1 MTLLNPPANSAMNS
15 PYLGVATEGVRA
27 GSGAPGSSRSS
38 GPSGDGRSPRTADRA
53 HRGALLNRLRAG
65 VLGANDGIVSVAG
78 LVVGVAGA
86 SQGVWALAIA
96 GLAALVAGAL
106 SMAAGEYVSV
116 STQEDSERAMI
127 ASFRRDLAA
136 DPEGS
141 RAKLVDALEDQGV
154 PADMSGEVASAM
166 SSRDALAAHL
176 NLRAGL
182 SEEDVTSPW
191 QAAVTSLVAFT
202 LGGLVPLAAILL
214 SPEAVRVPVTMGAV
228 VVALALT
235 GLISSRLGE
244 SDSRRATL
252 RTIGGG
258 LLAMA
263 VTYGIGLAIGTAV

>member
-166 SSRDALAAHL
+166 SSRDALAAPL
-176 NLRAGL
+176 TLRAGL
-182 SEEDVTSPW
+182 SEDDVTSPW

>member
-182 SEEDVTSPW
+182 SEDDVTSPW

-202 LGGLVPLAAILL
+202 LGAILL